1 VASRAPGSSYGIWS
15 RRLGGQ
21 VVDFRQGGRRAARCA
36 AESGRVGGL
45 RVCGNWQWLRAREES
60 ARQDFPPRG
69 GRLQGPIQN
78 ERGNREGNRERA
90 QVVRG
95 RFRSREETEREIER
109 RHRSSRARFK
119 SREETEMER
128 ERAQAA
134 GTWNPRRWR
143 SAHPA
148 ASVPCSCSSPAVP
161 SLFTLA
167 FLCSAFPSAGLLV
180 AHWYLF
186 LSRPLLCS
194 LRHAWTLDMLCS
206 CSSVLPEVGYEHT
219 VV

>member
-1 VASRAPGSSYGIWS
+1 VR
-15 RRLGGQ
+15 
-21 VVDFRQGGRRAARCA
+21 
-36 AESGRVGGL
+36 
-45 RVCGNWQWLRAREES
+45 GNWRWLRAREES
-60 ARQDFPPRG
+60 APQDFPPRAG
-69 GRLQGPIQN
+69 HLQGPIQN
-78 ERGNREGNRERA
+78 ERGNREGKRGRMSSGADSDRERK
-90 QVVRG
+90 Q
-95 RFRSREETEREIER
+95 REIER
-109 RHRSSRARFK
+109 GRRSSRARFR

-128 ERAQAA
+128 EGAGRRHLESSAA
-134 GTWNPRRWR
+134 
-143 SAHPA
+143 AL
-148 ASVPCSCSSPAVP
+148 CSSSCVRPLLQSSGSCPIHA
-161 SLFTLA
+161 SLPLLVG

>member
-1 VASRAPGSSYGIWS
+1 VAARAGGIRAPRLPRRAQVISRA
-15 RRLGGQ
+15 R
-21 VVDFRQGGRRAARCA
+21 FRT
-36 AESGRVGGL
+36 
-45 RVCGNWQWLRAREES
+45 REET
-60 ARQDFPPRG
+60 
-69 GRLQGPIQN
+69 
-78 ERGNREGNRERA
+78 ERERERA
-90 QVVRG
+90 HVVRG
-95 RFRSREETEREIER
+95 RFRSRDETERGR
-109 RHRSSRARFK
+109 RSSRARFR

-128 ERAQAA
+128 EGAGRRHLESSAA
-134 GTWNPRRWR
+134 
-143 SAHPA
+143 AL
-148 ASVPCSCSSPAVP
+148 CSSSCVRPLLQSSGSCPIHAGLPLLVG
-161 SLFTLA
+161 